1 MKTPA
6 LRLLLTI
13 AIFVFY
19 AQAQGAD
26 WNAIAKSPAEITVLQ
41 MQPQPLTVSADEDGW
56 ARIPAMLSQHGA
68 VVFMTPNKYLG
79 VADIQVTADGY
90 LLIACNWDYQGN
102 SSGDWDKEVW
112 DERKFRSKGWDK
124 LTKGELGGD
133 LIKSKNNRVQT
144 LFFKRVKKG
153 DSFRLRCNKYDP
165 PFPILLRG
173 KP

>member
-6 LRLLLTI
+6 RRLLLTL
-13 AIFVFY
+13 AVFVLH

-41 MQPQPLTVSADEDGW
+41 MQPQPLTVSADENGW
-56 ARIPAMLSQHGA
+56 ARIPPMLLQHGA

-124 LTKGELGGD
+124 LMKGELGGE
-133 LIKSKNNRVQT
+133 LIKNKNNRVQT

-153 DSFRLRCNKYDP
+153 DTFRLRCNKYDP

-173 KP
+173 NP